1 MNASGKRSA
10 VLSLSPSLTLSLCQ
24 FTQTIFL
31 VFLFA
36 DQNTLCAC
44 VWLFYFL
51 TPIHMQIS
59 LLQDERMQ
67 SRCNHRFHAVFSH
80 ECLTRSSQA
89 AIPGVLVREVLLQ
102 CVQSVW
108 HSGTSRVRSLPHGVL
123 AAEGRRKEPYSFS
136 REAVLVLENHR
147 TSFWKKSIRSL
158 HCITRRLHQDWKR

>member
-80 ECLTRSSQA
+80 ECLTRSSGSNTRC
-89 AIPGVLVREVLLQ
+89 PCTRG
-102 CVQSVW
+102 CCSVCSVC
-108 HSGTSRVRSLPHGVL
+108 HSGTSRVRSLPHCVL
-123 AAEGRRKEPYSFS
+123 AAEGRRKELRSASHERQPLTWKIIQFF
-136 REAVLVLENHR
+136 LE
-147 TSFWKKSIRSL
+147 KK
-158 HCITRRLHQDWKR
+158 H